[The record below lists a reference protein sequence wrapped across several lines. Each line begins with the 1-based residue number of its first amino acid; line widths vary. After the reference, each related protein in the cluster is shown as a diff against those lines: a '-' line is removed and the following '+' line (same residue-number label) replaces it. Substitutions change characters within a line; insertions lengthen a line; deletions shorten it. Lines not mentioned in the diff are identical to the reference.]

1 MSGLVHPDQNVRNA
15 TQHSLCRAV
24 NRRRGCCACRAS
36 NCRRRAGFSEAAQ
49 EPERTLY
56 WLAAETGMRGGELCG
71 LQVTDFDLQRGLVRV
86 NRSVWRGKIQST
98 KSEHPDRCFALS
110 PQLLYHLA
118 EYLRRWKPNEKGWL
132 FATRNGTPLDQNL
145 IVKRKLQPLLIS
157 LGINR
162 GGLHAFRHGNI
173 SIMDRF
179 GVPLKVRMERIGHS
193 DPALTMGLYTHIAS
207 EDDLKFAERLG
218 EILRPNAPKSKKEGV
233 TPGGQPLV
241 N

>member
-1 MSGLVHPDQNVRNA
+1 MNA
-15 TQHSLCRAV
+15 VSDVVLPKRHRVAQRFYTLDEIQRIL
-24 NRRRGCCACRAS
+24 
-36 NCRRRAGFSEAAQ
+36 EAAQ
-49 EPERTLY
+49 ELERTLY
-56 WLAAETGMRGGELCG
+56 CLAAETGMRGGELCG
-71 LQVTDFDLQRGLVRV
+71 LQVTDFDLERGLVRV

-98 KSEHPDRCFALS
+98 TSEHPDRCIALS

-193 DPALTMGLYTHIAS
+193 DPALTLGPYTHIAS
-207 EDDLKFAERLG
+207 EDDVKFAEQLG
-218 EILRPNAPKSKKEGV
+218 EFCAQMRPNRKKKGL
-233 TPGGQPLV
+233 PLAG
-241 N
+241 NPL